1 MIVMFWYMLLVVADD
16 IGNCLLVS
24 SGSLFTNSNWFAF
37 ENDRVNSERLTDS
50 LASPSP
56 TDEETGAVSSSS
68 SDEVNA
74 SDDLDDTA
82 SSQVPEI
89 ESKTHESTAESPL
102 SAEEVKQGA
111 TSEQNEWVEWRETSN
126 SSNISEEADKQG
138 EVPNEVEE
146 SGNEVEKSDAVTSEL
161 SSPTIEAPETDVAS
175 QDVGLPQ
182 LTGELGEAEIIV
194 APLSSSSPD
203 DTQDEVNS
211 SGEEQQPTPKVDD
224 EKTDL
229 VQAEN

>member
-1 MIVMFWYMLLVVADD
+1 MIVLFWYMLLVVVDN
-16 IGNCLLVS
+16 IWNCLVS

-68 SDEVNA
+68 SDEVNT

-102 SAEEVKQGA
+102 PAEEVKQGA

-126 SSNISEEADKQG
+126 SSNISEEPDKQG

-146 SGNEVEKSDAVTSEL
+146 SGNKVEESDAVTSEL
-161 SSPTIEAPETDVAS
+161 SSPTIEAPETEVAS

-182 LTGELGEAEIIV
+182 LMGELGETEIIV

-211 SGEEQQPTPKVDD
+211 SGEEQQPKPKVDD